1 MRSYTFLLKLK
12 ILNAMD
18 SVAVAAGEGCYVA
31 EREGAALES
40 LSRRSCSP
48 EQGECRQEP
57 SDVASEVTVLAT
69 EEPTV
74 SSLICSGLQTINGT
88 CSSVGG
94 EQLPSAGHAWEESY
108 GDVEPQQC
116 GGAELAASEGEM
128 CGDHVVLQH
137 EESASQIEP
146 YPPIPVVSL

>member
-1 MRSYTFLLKLK
+1 
-12 ILNAMD
+12 MD
-18 SVAVAAGEGCYVA
+18 SVAAAGPGEERCYA
-31 EREGAALES
+31 TEREGTALES

-48 EQGECRQEP
+48 EQGSGECRHEP
-57 SDVASEVTVLAT
+57 SDVVASEVTVLST

-88 CSSVGG
+88 SVGG
-94 EQLPSAGHAWEESY
+94 EQLPAAGHAWEESY

-116 GGAELAASEGEM
+116 GGSELAATSEGEI

-137 EESASQIEP
+137 EEPASQIEP
-146 YPPIPVVSL
+146 YPPIPVPVVSL